1 MSSRIVWL
9 RNIVKKDKSFLARP
23 TRPCLPRSRG
33 RVPAT
38 FGRFTFP
45 LENPPYPRK
54 VLFVIIVFLRVIFT
68 RLLRDGLCARAQVEN
83 TKDTDPLGD
92 GMVYGYR

>member
-1 MSSRIVWL
+1 MAWDYI
-9 RNIVKKDKSFLARP
+9 KKDKSFLARP

-38 FGRFTFP
+38 KGRFTFP

-54 VLFVIIVFLRVIFT
+54 VLFGIIVLSPRH
-68 RLLRDGLCARAQVEN
+68 LLAIAYRTYGALIAQEEN
-83 TKDTDPLGD
+83 TKDTDPLG
-92 GMVYGYR
+92 GRISKFIKQTP